1 MSFGDPIDRF
11 HLRLQY
17 LHGSISTPAA
27 WTGIEQ
33 NFQGRRFF
41 VTITAIVSCFSL

>member
-11 HLRLQY
+11 HLRLQH
-17 LHGSISTPAA
+17 LHGSISTATA

-33 NFQGRRFF
+33 NFRGHRFF
-41 VTITAIVSCFSL
+41 VTIRAIVSGFSL